1 MEAAWDGPAESDLSD
16 NVTSESIFL
25 GGRRIARMELRTG
38 GHMIKRRDVLSWMG
52 LAGVTALGTSKRI
65 SALTTHGT
73 AGGWLKYP
81 GNPVLGGEY
90 GTCFDICVIQ
100 EQSKFRMWL
109 SWRPKKSIA
118 LSESSD
124 GVHWSA
130 PLIVLAPEPSSGWED
145 DINRPAVVKRADGY
159 HMWYTGQ
166 NWSKEPSPEGR
177 LDGHSAIGYATS
189 SNGIDWVRQA
199 SKPALAAEL
208 PWEGV
213 ALMCPDVL
221 WDGENGQ
228 WRMFYSG
235 GAQYEPNAVGHATS
249 KDGLHWFKDTE
260 NPVFQPDPRYEWEK
274 QRVAG
279 IQVIQQDGWFYAFYI
294 GYRDI
299 DHAQIGLARS
309 RDGIHQ
315 WERCPS
321 NPIIRATGSGFDADA
336 CYKPYAV
343 FFGDKW
349 MLWYNGRNAHLEQ
362 IGLATRNG
370 PSLGFER

>member
-1 MEAAWDGPAESDLSD
+1 MID
-16 NVTSESIFL
+16 
-25 GGRRIARMELRTG
+25 RRN
-38 GHMIKRRDVLSWMG
+38 VLSWLG
-52 LAGVTALGTSKRI
+52 AAGI
-65 SALTTHGT
+65 SALGSAKRMRAPGPQATSD
-73 AGGWLKYP
+73 GWQKYR

-90 GTCFDICVIQ
+90 GTCFDICVL
-100 EQSKFRMWL
+100 EERGNFRMWL
-109 SWRPKKSIA
+109 SWRPKNSIA

-130 PLIVLAPEPSSGWED
+130 PRIVLGPNPASGWED
-145 DINRPAVVKRADGY
+145 DINRPAVFRRADGY

-166 NWSKEPSPEGR
+166 TWNKQPSPEGR
-177 LDGHSAIGYATS
+177 SDGHSAIGYATS
-189 SNGIDWVRQA
+189 GNGIDWVRQA
-199 SKPALAAEL
+199 SAPVLTAGL

-221 WDGENGQ
+221 WDAKIGR
-228 WRMFYSG
+228 WRMWYSG

-249 KDGLHWFKDTE
+249 KDGLHWVKDPG
-260 NPVFQPDPRYEWEK
+260 NPVFQPDARFEWEK

-279 IQVIQQDGWFYAFYI
+279 IQVIEQDGWFYGFYI

-309 RDGIHQ
+309 RDGIHAWQ
-315 WERCPS
+315 RCPS

-343 FFGDKW
+343 FSSGKW
-349 MLWYNGRNAHLEQ
+349 MLWYNGRNVHLEQ

-370 PSLGFER
+370 RSLGFEE

>member
-1 MEAAWDGPAESDLSD
+1 M
-16 NVTSESIFL
+16 N
-25 GGRRIARMELRTG
+25 RRV
-38 GHMIKRRDVLSWMG
+38 VLSWLG
-52 LAGVTALGTSKRI
+52 AAGV
-65 SALTTHGT
+65 SAFKTLDGIAAVKTGGT
-73 AGGWLKYP
+73 AGGWRKYQ
-81 GNPVLGGEY
+81 GNPVLGGQY
-90 GTCFDICVIQ
+90 GTCFDICVR
-100 EQSKFRMWL
+100 EDHGMFRMWL

-124 GVHWSA
+124 GIKWSA
-130 PLIVLAPEPSSGWED
+130 PRIVLPPNPSSGWED
-145 DINRPAVVKRADGY
+145 DINRPAVVRLGNGY

-166 NWSKEPSPEGR
+166 TWSKRQSAEGR
-177 LDGHSAIGYATS
+177 ENGHSAIGYATS
-189 SNGIDWVRQA
+189 SNGVDWIRQS
-199 SKPALAAEL
+199 SKPVLSAEA
-208 PWEGV
+208 PWEDV

-221 WDGENGQ
+221 WDAKNGQ
-228 WRMFYSG
+228 WRMWYSG

-249 KDGLHWFKDTE
+249 KDGLDWVKDPE
-260 NPVFQPDPRYEWEK
+260 NPVFRPDPRCEWEK

-279 IQVIQQDGWFYAFYI
+279 VQVIREGGWYYALYI

-309 RDGIHQ
+309 RDGLHD

-343 FFGDKW
+343 LSKGKW
-349 MLWYNGRNAHLEQ
+349 MLWYNGRNVHLEQ

-370 PSLGFER
+370 PSLGFEE

>member
-1 MEAAWDGPAESDLSD
+1 MI
-16 NVTSESIFL
+16 N
-25 GGRRIARMELRTG
+25 RRN
-38 GHMIKRRDVLSWMG
+38 VLSWLG
-52 LAGVTALGTSKRI
+52 ATGVSALGTSKRLG
-65 SALTTHGT
+65 ALTTQGT
-73 AGGWLKYP
+73 AGGWQKYP

-90 GTCFDICVIQ
+90 GTCFDISVIE
-100 EQSKFRMWL
+100 EQGKFRMWL

-124 GVHWSA
+124 GIHWSA
-130 PLIVLAPEPSSGWED
+130 PRIVLAPNPSSGWED
-145 DINRPAVVKRADGY
+145 DINRPAVVRRADGY

-166 NWSKEPSPEGR
+166 TWRKEPSTEGR

-199 SKPALAAEL
+199 SKPVLTAEL
-208 PWEGV
+208 PWEDV

-221 WDGENGQ
+221 WDATNRQ
-228 WRMFYSG
+228 WRMWYSG

-249 KDGLHWFKDTE
+249 KDGLQWVKDPG
-260 NPVFQPDPRYEWEK
+260 NPIFRPDPQCEWEK

-279 IQVIQQDGWFYAFYI
+279 LQVIQQDGWFYALYI

-309 RDGIHQ
+309 RDGLHQ
-315 WERCPS
+315 WERCAS
-321 NPIIRATGSGFDADA
+321 NPIIRATGFGFDADA

-343 FFGDKW
+343 FSRDKW
-349 MLWYNGRNAHLEQ
+349 MLWYNGRNVHLEQ

-370 PSLGFER
+370 PSLGF